1 MAFNPNGYQTLYGF
15 NMLDEAHNFIPEML
29 YDEQLFPQEPL
40 MWIRHRLRTLFP
52 TVFVRQQN
60 LYTMYQSTDRR
71 TAFNRWHNTIETRP
85 APTTPLRPAPAPAP
99 VVSPPAMQRVPPRR
113 ARLVDPLTAL
123 SDIGV
128 ASLLF
133 DGFLNNVPNRNF
145 MFNIHEDVPVVP
157 TAEHIAAGSTSVALA
172 EIPTDA
178 TCAVCQDRGE
188 EGQWR
193 KLHCGHFFH
202 NRCILQWFELGAHCP
217 VCRADIREPSAA
229 VPS

>member
-1 MAFNPNGYQTLYGF
+1 MLYGF
-15 NMLDEAHNFIPEML
+15 NMLDEAHNFLPEML

-85 APTTPLRPAPAPAP
+85 APTTAFTTPLRSPSAP
-99 VVSPPAMQRVPPRR
+99 VVSPPVMQRAPRR
-113 ARLVDPLTAL
+113 PRTDPLTEL
-123 SDIGV
+123 TNIGIT
-128 ASLLF
+128 SLLF

-157 TAEHIAAGSTSVALA
+157 TAAQIASGSTSVALA
-172 EIPTDA
+172 EIPEDT
-178 TCAVCQDRGE
+178 TCAVCQDRGSE
-188 EGQWR
+188 EQWR

-202 NRCILQWFELGAHCP
+202 NRCILHWFELGTHCP
-217 VCRADIREPSAA
+217 VCRADIREPPAA
-229 VPS
+229 VQS